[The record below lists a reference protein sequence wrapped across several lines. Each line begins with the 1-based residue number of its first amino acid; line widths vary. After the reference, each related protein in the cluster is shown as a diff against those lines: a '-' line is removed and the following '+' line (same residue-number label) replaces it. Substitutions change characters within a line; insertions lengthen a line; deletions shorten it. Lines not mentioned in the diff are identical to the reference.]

1 MTKYR
6 SVGACLLELRESPER
21 TYINS
26 LHIDL
31 RCELEEVF
39 HGRLGDPFLFLEEEL
54 LYFACRQDEQ
64 KEEYYEQ

>member
-6 SVGACLLELRESPER
+6 PLRSVEKLRESPER
-21 TYINS
+21 TYLDS

-39 HGRLGDPFLFLEEEL
+39 HARLGDLFFALEELMYDQLRDEL
-54 LYFACRQDEQ
+54 R
-64 KEEYYEQ
+64 EEEV

>member
-1 MTKYR
+1 MTKFR

-39 HGRLGDPFLFLEEEL
+39 HVRLGDPFLLEEEL
-54 LYFACRQDEQ
+54 LYFACRQDER
-64 KEEYYEQ
+64 KEEV

>member
-1 MTKYR
+1 M
-6 SVGACLLELRESPER
+6 ELRESPER

-39 HGRLGDPFLFLEEEL
+39 HGRFLGDPFLFLEEEL
-54 LYFACRQDEQ
+54 YFACRQDER
-64 KEEYYEQ
+64 KEEV

>member
-21 TYINS
+21 TYIDS

-31 RCELEEVF
+31 RCDLEEVF
-39 HGRLGDPFLFLEEEL
+39 HGRLGDPFLLLEEEL
-54 LYFACRQDEQ
+54 MYWQLRNELR
-64 KEEYYEQ
+64 KEEV